1 MVLFVFFKRT
11 ASDKCISHVSIE
23 SFNISTLHSII
34 IYIRQA
40 HNTGFIHIHN
50 DTVTVPKELMATRHF
65 ECLFL
70 TRCIPEELKY
80 CYGDK

>member
-1 MVLFVFFKRT
+1 MVIFVFFKKRA

-50 DTVTVPKELMATRHF
+50 DTVTVSKELMATRNF
-65 ECLFL
+65 ECVFF
-70 TRCIPEELKY
+70 
-80 CYGDK
+80 